1 MRLLLAATALVVAS
15 LAWTAS
21 QVPSAESSIDLPAE
35 IQEPDRSRIALF
47 RALQPVKLANCTLE
61 RFGED
66 ADGGYLMCGNLL
78 RYSQVSYSYGI
89 NGYDGWGCAMA
100 ARLASTTHQYD
111 CFNLSEPA
119 CSAGR
124 TVFHPLCVS
133 GRPSVDEEGRR
144 FQPLAE
150 QIAANGDALRRLV
163 VKMDVEGAE
172 WDTLLQTPDEVLR
185 RFDQLTIEM
194 HGVDRPQFVAAVKK
208 LKRTFHVA
216 NFHVNNYSCGD
227 AYRPFPGWAY
237 EVLFV
242 NKRLTRRV
250 PGPVSLPHPL
260 DTPNNP
266 AAEDCQP
273 RTATEATENTENT
286 GATENREQ
294 TGITGDITRTKIPER
309 LRAPDER

>member
-1 MRLLLAATALVVAS
+1 MKLLLAVTALVVAS

-21 QVPSAESSIDLPAE
+21 QVPSASSINLPADLP
-35 IQEPDRSRIALF
+35 EPQRSRIALF
-47 RALQPVKLANCTLE
+47 RALQPVRLANCTLE

-66 ADGGYLMCGNLL
+66 DDGGYLMCGNLL
-78 RYSQVSYSYGI
+78 RYTQVAYSYGI
-89 NGYDGWGCAMA
+89 SGYDGWGCEMA

-119 CSAGR
+119 CSTGR
-124 TVFHPLCVS
+124 TVFHPLCVA
-133 GRPSVDEEGRR
+133 GRPSVDGEGRR
-144 FQPLAE
+144 FQPLSE
-150 QIAANGDALRRLV
+150 QIAANGDGLRRLV

-194 HGVDRPQFVAAVKK
+194 HGVDGPQFFEVVRK

-227 AYRPFPGWAY
+227 AYPPFPGWAY

-242 NKRLTRRV
+242 NKRLTRRLA
-250 PGPVSLPHPL
+250 GAVSLPHPL
-260 DTPNNP
+260 DAPNNP
-266 AAEDCQP
+266 AAEDCQ
-273 RTATEATENTENT
+273 
-286 GATENREQ
+286 
-294 TGITGDITRTKIPER
+294 TRPAR
-309 LRAPDER
+309 R